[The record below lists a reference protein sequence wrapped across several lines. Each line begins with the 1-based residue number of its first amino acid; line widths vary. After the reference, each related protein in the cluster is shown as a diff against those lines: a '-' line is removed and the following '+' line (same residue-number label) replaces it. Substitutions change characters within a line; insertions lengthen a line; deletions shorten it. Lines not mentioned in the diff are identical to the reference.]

1 MEHYSFSFTGYQ
13 NFDAVA
19 EKLDAI
25 YQKAFGFD
33 NYDYRI
39 AVTEA
44 VCNAARY
51 SLQGL
56 TEAEIRLTLQIS
68 PVSIST
74 TVYARTTPFDV
85 HSYRKK
91 LQKLLEDPDTAAKD
105 WGDHLGSIDASRGI
119 WYMLTGCDSVYFD
132 YRGQSVTLFAYLEP
146 KKEDKADKKDEERE
160 PRATR
165 IDLLLPRF
173 YIKEHGVIL

>member
-1 MEHYSFSFTGYQ
+1 MDLYTFSFKGYQ
-13 NFDAVA
+13 NFDSVA
-19 EKLDAI
+19 EHLGRL

-56 TEAEIRLTLQIS
+56 TDAEIRLAVKIS

-74 TVYARTTPFDV
+74 SVYSRTTPFDV
-85 HSYRKK
+85 RSYRQE
-91 LQKLLEDPDTAAKD
+91 LQKILDDPELSQKD
-105 WGDHLGSIDASRGI
+105 WGDYLGDRDASRGI
-119 WYMLTGCDSVYFD
+119 WYMLTGCDYVYFD
-132 YRGQSVTLFAYLEP
+132 SRGQGVTLFAYTGQPEG
-146 KKEDKADKKDEERE
+146 ERE
-160 PRATR
+160 PRPTR
-165 IDLLLPRF
+165 IDLLLTRF
-173 YIKEHGVIL
+173 FIKEHGVIV